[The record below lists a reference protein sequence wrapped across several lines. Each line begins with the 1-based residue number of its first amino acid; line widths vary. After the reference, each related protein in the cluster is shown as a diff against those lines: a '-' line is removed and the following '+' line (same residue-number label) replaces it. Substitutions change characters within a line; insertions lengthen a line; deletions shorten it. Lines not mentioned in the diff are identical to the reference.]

1 MFPTSFTAKNGA
13 VHYRAVARAGAG
25 AGAGARAGAG
35 AGAGARAG
43 AVARAGAGARAG
55 AEKSYC
61 KCTLY
66 IFRMIRRTK
75 TKYFNNGKLI
85 WEENTSAGKYVRENC
100 KILKVSAGQWAVHCC
115 QVAENLA
122 KYMKRGT

>member
-1 MFPTSFTAKNGA
+1 
-13 VHYRAVARAGAG
+13 
-25 AGAGARAGAG
+25 
-35 AGAGARAG
+35 
-43 AVARAGAGARAG
+43 
-55 AEKSYC
+55 
-61 KCTLY
+61 
-66 IFRMIRRTK
+66 MIRRTK

-122 KYMKRGT
+122 KYMKRGHFDFFLPLAFFMHTVYLLGVLYPEHSQLTF